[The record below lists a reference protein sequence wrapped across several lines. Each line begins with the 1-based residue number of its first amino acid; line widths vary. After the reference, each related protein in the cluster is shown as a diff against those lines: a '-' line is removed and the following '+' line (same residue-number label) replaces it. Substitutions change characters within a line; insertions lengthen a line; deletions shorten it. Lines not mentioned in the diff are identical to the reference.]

1 MNLIGLRRANFENKD
16 ILGLS
21 EAYKEIFGEDSFEID
36 QKAFNNS
43 LEMWGN
49 FSEVWRW
56 LPELSS
62 PAVSIN

>member
-1 MNLIGLRRANFENKD
+1 MPKVI
-16 ILGLS
+16 
-21 EAYKEIFGEDSFEID
+21 EAYNELFEDSFQAD
-36 QKAFNNS
+36 QEAFNNS